1 MINWLKSLLGKKPAA
16 AQVAPEKKRGMV
28 INAVALAEMVA
39 QSKALSVQK
48 ESEVIEPYKP
58 PAGVI
63 PAAQVQAAMAM
74 DATPYDYINTVY
86 CGAKFKGYQRLA
98 ILSQQPEYRKISE
111 TIAKEMTRK
120 WGEVISTGDDDKTD
134 RIELIKAAL
143 DKHHIQDLFRK
154 AAEMDGFF
162 GRGQIYIDVKG
173 PNGQTARETPDE
185 LKTPLILDK
194 AKIAQGALVGFR
206 AVEPVWTYPG
216 QYNADDPLAPDYYRP
231 SVWFVMGKTVH
242 ASRLLSFVSREVPD
256 LLKASY
262 NFGGLSMTQLAEPYV
277 ENWLRTRDSVSDM
290 LHSFSTS
297 GIKTNL
303 SAILAG
309 ENDSSMTARAQLFTT
324 VRDNQNVF
332 MLDQDTEEF
341 FQFNVPLSGLD
352 ALQAQSQEQM
362 ASVASIPLVK
372 LLGITPSGLNA
383 SADGEIRVFYDD
395 IQAMQE
401 RLFARPLKTV
411 MDVIQ
416 LDLFGDIDPEIG
428 FEFAPLYQLDE
439 VQRATVRKT
448 DADTDAVL
456 IGAGVISPDDS
467 RERIMAD
474 PDTGYV
480 ALEGGAED
488 MPGLTDDDDDEDGP
502 DVPDRA

>member
-1 MINWLKSLLGKKPAA
+1 MIRWLKSLLAPKQA
-16 AQVAPEKKRGMV
+16 AQVAPVEKKRLKINPMV
-28 INAVALAEMVA
+28 LAQAIVEARATEA
-39 QSKALSVQK
+39 QGKSLK
-48 ESEVIEPYKP
+48 IEAYEP

-63 PAAQVQAAMAM
+63 PEGKKQAAMAM
-74 DATPYDYINTVY
+74 DSTPYDYVNAAY
-86 CGAKFKGYQRLA
+86 CGARFKGYQNLA
-98 ILSQQPEYRKISE
+98 ILSQQAEYRKISE
-111 TIAKEMTRK
+111 TLAKEMTRR
-120 WGEVISTGDDDKTD
+120 WGEVVCTGDDDKSD
-134 RIELIKAAL
+134 RVEKITAAL
-143 DKHHIQDLFRK
+143 EKHDVKDLFRR

-162 GRGQIYIDVKG
+162 GRGQIYIDVKTPKG
-173 PNGQTARETPDE
+173 TTASNDPDE
-185 LKTPLILDK
+185 LQSPLILAK
-194 AKIAQGALVGFR
+194 AKIARGSLVGFR
-206 AVEPVWTYPG
+206 AIEPVWTYPG
-216 QYNADDPLAPDYYRP
+216 QYNADNPLSPDYYRP

-262 NFGGLSMTQLAEPYV
+262 NFGGLSMTQLAEAYV
-277 ENWLRTRDSVSDM
+277 DNWLRTRDSVSDM

-297 GIKTNL
+297 GIKTNMSTIL
-303 SAILAG
+303 SG
-309 ENDSSMTARAQLFTT
+309 ENDSGPMDRAKLFTQ

-332 MLDQDTEEF
+332 LLDNNEEEF

-395 IQAMQE
+395 IGAMQE
-401 RLFARPLKTV
+401 RLFAKPLKIV

-428 FEFAPLYQLDE
+428 FKFAPLYQMDE
-439 VQRATVRKT
+439 VQKATVRKT

-456 IGAGVISPDDS
+456 VTSGIISTDDA

-474 PDTGYV
+474 PDNRYV
-480 ALEGGAED
+480 ALSDPDDDDPDLDE
-488 MPGLTDDDDDEDGP
+488 DDDDDQQN
-502 DVPDRA
+502 

>member
-1 MINWLKSLLGKKPAA
+1 MIKWLKSLLAPKQA

-28 INAVALAEMVA
+28 INAVALAEMA
-39 QSKALSVQK
+39 ARSKAMAAPD
-48 ESEVIEPYKP
+48 ESEIIEPYEP

-63 PAAQVQAAMAM
+63 PADRIQSAMAM
-74 DATPYDYINTVY
+74 DSTPYDYVNAAY
-86 CGAKFKGYQRLA
+86 CGARFKGYPHLA
-98 ILSQQPEYRKISE
+98 ILSQQAEYRKISE

-134 RIELIKAAL
+134 RIEKIKAAL
-143 DKHHIQDLFRK
+143 DKHHIKDLFRK

-173 PNGQTARETPDE
+173 PNGKTAREDADE
-185 LKTPLILDK
+185 LKSPLILDK
-194 AKIAQGALVGFR
+194 AKIGPDALLGFR

-262 NFGGLSMTQLAEPYV
+262 NFGGLSMTQLAEAYV
-277 ENWLRTRDSVSDM
+277 DNWLRTRDSVSDM

-303 SAILAG
+303 AGVLAG
-309 ENDSSMTARAQLFTT
+309 ENDTSMMSRAQLFTQ

-332 MLDQDTEEF
+332 MLDKDTEDF

-401 RLFARPLKTV
+401 RLFSRPLKTV

-428 FEFAPLYQLDE
+428 FQFAPLYQLDE

-456 IGAGVISPDDS
+456 IASGVISTDDA

-474 PDTGYV
+474 PDAGYV
-480 ALEGGAED
+480 ALKTPDDED
-488 MPGLTDDDDDEDGP
+488 MPNLMDDDDEDS
-502 DVPDRA
+502 DLTDRP